1 MKKKRFWS
9 LLVLALMLPIASLL
23 TACFGGGLPAG
34 WVDVQIDNQDDLEQ
48 TEQDQVF
55 TSKGMDLVTEINGS
69 FTVGRP
75 FVLDAHDEYKRIYKN
90 IYFYQYDYFYMNAN
104 DYDYIWCGLSD
115 SKDLEYAEVEKSQ
128 GEDVQANIKVAGI
141 YNLIFDV
148 KTKTFDLD
156 YVSAITTP
164 VYETIQKCEIGYLDN
179 KKNMQYVAMQK
190 QGDELCVNNVHF
202 VAGQSVGFYSAVTHV
217 SWYKTTM
224 DASCANQLIF
234 KRGTKPNSEICFMV
248 GGTYNLYLNPETYV
262 VRAELV
268 SADVDG
274 YTACVILDENLDV
287 LDEPANLPLNDNAI
301 NYQFKFQCVAVAEQY
316 GNYFI
321 CLDEIP
327 TVYNSALQAYRL
339 TLTADSLA
347 CVRESNGD
355 YYFKDAGTYQCLID
369 LRDFTLTITKLGD

>member
-1 MKKKRFWS
+1 MKKKGFWS

-34 WVDVQIDNQDDLEQ
+34 WVDVQIDNQYDLEQ

-75 FVLDAHDEYKRIYKN
+75 FVLDANDEYKRIYKN

-128 GEDVQANIKVAGI
+128 GEDVQVNIKVTGI

-148 KTKTFDLD
+148 KSKTFDLD
-156 YVSAITTP
+156 YVSAINTP

-179 KKNMQYVAMQK
+179 NKNMQYVAMQK
-190 QGDELCVNNVHF
+190 QGDELCVKNVHF
-202 VAGQSVGFYSAVTHV
+202 AVGKGVGFCSALTHV

-234 KRGTKPNSEICFMV
+234 KRGTKPKSDIYFMV
-248 GGTYNLYLNPETYV
+248 GGTYNLYLHPETYV

-268 SADVDG
+268 TADADG
-274 YTACVILDENLDV
+274 YTACVMLDENLDF
-287 LDEPANLPLNDNAI
+287 LNEPANLPLNDNAV
-301 NYQFKFQCVAVAEQY
+301 NYQFKFQCVAEEEQH
-316 GNYFI
+316 GNYSV
-321 CLDEIP
+321 CLDKIP
-327 TVYNSALQAYRL
+327 SIYNSALQAYHL
-339 TLTADSLA
+339 TLTDDSLVYMQA
-347 CVRESNGD
+347 SNTS
-355 YYFKDAGTYQCLID
+355 YFKKAGTYQLLID
-369 LRDFTLTITKLGD
+369 LQNFTIKVTEIVA